1 MILEL
6 MTAEF
11 RLEGCYSLK
20 DKRKRLSGLRHRFGN
35 ATNIAVCESDYHD
48 VHDRSEWT
56 FVVVGNSQAVVE
68 KTFAVIEDR
77 LVNSVDAMLLGI
89 EREAL

>member
-20 DKRKRLSGLRHRFGN
+20 DKRKRLSGLRHRFGK

-56 FVVVGNSQAVVE
+56 FVVVGNSQDVVE
-68 KTFAVIEDR
+68 KTFAAIEDR
-77 LVNSVDAMLLGI
+77 LVNGVDAMLLGI